1 MIDLP
6 QLPPPEV
13 VEELDFEA
21 IYAAKLARFKA
32 LYPQYSAVLESDMV
46 VKILEL
52 FGYDEMM
59 VRARLNDGARAC
71 MLAYARGADL
81 DHRAADFGVQRLL
94 ILRGDPEAEPPTED
108 VWEDDERLR
117 YRTQM
122 ALEGLAAA
130 GPSGAY
136 RFHALSAS
144 ADVADVDIDTPAP
157 GQVRVWL
164 LARADVAAP
173 ALLDTV
179 SAALND
185 ETVRPLCDTV
195 MVAAA
200 VPLGF
205 DIRAEIVYEPGG
217 EVISGG
223 LDAARQRLAAML
235 AARRRIRGSVPRS
248 AIDAALH
255 VPGVDRVSVV
265 SPAGDV
271 LCQLGQFPDCL
282 SVSVSVP

>member
-6 QLPPPEV
+6 QLPPPQV
-13 VEELDFEA
+13 VEELDFEE

-32 LYPQYSAVLESDMV
+32 LYPQYSAALESDMV

-52 FGYDEMM
+52 FSYDEVM
-59 VRARLNDGARAC
+59 VRARVNDGAKAS
-71 MLAYARGADL
+71 MLAYASGADL
-81 DHRAADFGVQRLL
+81 DHRAADFGVLRLL
-94 ILRGDPEAEPPTED
+94 VQHGDLEAEPPTED

-130 GPSGAY
+130 GPIGAY

-164 LARADVAAP
+164 LGRAGVAAP
-173 ALLDTV
+173 ALLDAV
-179 SAALND
+179 SAALNV

-200 VPLGF
+200 APQPF
-205 DIRAEIVYEPGG
+205 DIRAEIVYQPGG

-223 LDAARQRLAAML
+223 LDGARQRLAAML
-235 AARRRIRGSVPRS
+235 TARRRIRGSVPRS

-255 VPGVDRVSVV
+255 VPGVDRVSVA
-265 SPAGDV
+265 SPVGDV
-271 LCQLGQFPDCL
+271 LCQLGQFPDCV
-282 SVSVSVP
+282 SVSVSAP